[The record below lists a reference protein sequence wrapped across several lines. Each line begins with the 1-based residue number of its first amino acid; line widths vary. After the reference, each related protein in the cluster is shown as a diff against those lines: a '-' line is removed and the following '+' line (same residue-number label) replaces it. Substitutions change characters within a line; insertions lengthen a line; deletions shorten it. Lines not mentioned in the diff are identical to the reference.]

1 VASGVCLRV
10 LEGHTAEV
18 VSVCVLG
25 DGRLASASW
34 DKTIRI
40 WPKHLSTPIKL
51 IPHIK
56 TGNLPKVLELIND
69 GYDINST
76 TENPLLVACEHNQ
89 LPCVQLLLE
98 LGADIEIKDSKG
110 KTALICASKNG
121 YLDIVIELI
130 NNGANVDAKDN
141 DGKTALICAS
151 KNGYLDIVTE
161 LINNGANVEAT
172 DNDGKTALIISSN
185 RDKLEI
191 VKELL
196 NNGANIDAR
205 DNKKMT
211 SILSM
216 NINVVKELL
225 SRGANVEI
233 WPDIFDI
240 FINEIQDREYLEE
253 RWPAIFINLFISGDE
268 QKIKDPEI
276 KELLLAYRQ
285 NK

>member
-1 VASGVCLRV
+1 VWDTASGECLRV
-10 LEGHTAEV
+10 LEGHTRTV
-18 VSVCVLG
+18 KSVCVLG

-34 DKTIRI
+34 DFTIRI
-40 WPKHLSTPIKL
+40 WPKHLFTPSEL

-76 TENPLLVACEHNQ
+76 KENPLLVACEHNQ
-89 LPCVQLLLE
+89 LPCVQLLLS

-110 KTALICASKNG
+110 KTALICASEKG
-121 YLDIVIELI
+121 HLDIVKELI
-130 NNGANVDAKDN
+130 NNGANIDAK
-141 DGKTALICAS
+141 
-151 KNGYLDIVTE
+151 
-161 LINNGANVEAT
+161 

-185 RDKLEI
+185 IGNLEI

-205 DNKKMT
+205 DNKGMT
-211 SILSM
+211 SILSR

-225 SRGANVEI
+225 SRGINVEI
-233 WPDIFDI
+233 WPDIFI
-240 FINEIQDREYLEE
+240 IVN
-253 RWPAIFINLFISGDE
+253 N
-268 QKIKDPEI
+268 PEI